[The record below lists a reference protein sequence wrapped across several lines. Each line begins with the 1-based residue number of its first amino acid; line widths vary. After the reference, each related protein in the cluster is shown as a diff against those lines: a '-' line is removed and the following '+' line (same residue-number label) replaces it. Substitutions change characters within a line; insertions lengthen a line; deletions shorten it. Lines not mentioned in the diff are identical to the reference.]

1 MFSDVLHLQA
11 LNGSAWWKLPL
22 GLGTAMQCC
31 AAGAGS
37 GAKYFQKLEIV
48 TRRNDDRLIGYD
60 YFFWHIYIYI
70 NVNHWILGYPI
81 FWQILWKKV
90 TKTRRDGGLEGWR
103 TSEGAL
109 VTRTLL
115 AWFGMERIMHSHTCL
130 DLEFFCFPLSQTS
143 HISECNA
150 APYQKDS
157 PHRSLWLSTMAT
169 TAASHSK
176 PFAPSGMAR
185 ILPAPWHRALGIC

>member
-60 YFFWHIYIYI
+60 YFFWHIYIYKCKS
-70 NVNHWILGYPI
+70 LD
-81 FWQILWKKV
+81 F
-90 TKTRRDGGLEGWR
+90 GLPNFLTNIVKEG
-103 TSEGAL
+103 
-109 VTRTLL
+109 
-115 AWFGMERIMHSHTCL
+115 
-130 DLEFFCFPLSQTS
+130 D
-143 HISECNA
+143 
-150 APYQKDS
+150 KD
-157 PHRSLWLSTMAT
+157 T
-169 TAASHSK
+169 
-176 PFAPSGMAR
+176 
-185 ILPAPWHRALGIC
+185 